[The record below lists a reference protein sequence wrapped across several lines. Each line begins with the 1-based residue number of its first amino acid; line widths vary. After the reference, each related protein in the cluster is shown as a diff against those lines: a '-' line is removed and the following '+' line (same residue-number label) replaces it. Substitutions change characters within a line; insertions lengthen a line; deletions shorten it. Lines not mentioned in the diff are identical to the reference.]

1 MVTLCLS
8 IWGATKFS
16 KWLHFPFLLPV
27 YKDPNTIYIHGNTCY
42 SLLLSLAVLVGVK
55 WDLIVSLICISL
67 SLSLILKI
75 FFFNFQVLHDVYLV
89 VFLLV

>member
-1 MVTLCLS
+1 MYED
-8 IWGATKFS
+8 S
-16 KWLHFPFLLPV
+16 K
-27 YKDPNTIYIHGNTCY
+27 TIYVHGNTCY

-55 WDLIVSLICISL
+55 WDLIVCLICISL

-75 FFFNFQVLHDVYLV
+75 FFFNLQVLYDVYLV